1 MSPEASEAFRQRM
14 QNATPEERQRMR
26 EERRAAGGGTGPG
39 GGPGAG
45 AGGGGGRF
53 ASLSP
58 EERAALRQRMQGDIP
73 DGSQRGRQGE
83 GRGTSRPAARGTV
96 AGEIG
101 GGPVEPPRITMR
113 PVWLLKDGKLERV
126 PLRVSIS
133 DGAAVAVVDGP
144 LTEGDVVVTGVSQPA
159 AARAQGTGNPL
170 MPFGG
175 RFPGAPG
182 GAGGGANRTTGG
194 AGGNRPT
201 GGGGSR

>member
-1 MSPEASEAFRQRM
+1 MSPEAREAFRQRM
-14 QNATPEERQRMR
+14 QNATPEERQRFR
-26 EERRAAGGGTGPG
+26 EERQAAGGGAGSGAGPG
-39 GGPGAG
+39 SG

-58 EERAALRQRMQGDIP
+58 EERAALRQRMRGDTP

-83 GRGTSRPAARGTV
+83 GRGPSRPPARGTV

-133 DGAAVAVVDGP
+133 DGAAVAVVGGP
-144 LTEGDVVVTGVSQPA
+144 LNEGDVVVTGVSQPA

-182 GAGGGANRTTGG
+182 GAGGGA
-194 AGGNRPT
+194 GNRPT
-201 GGGGSR
+201 TRGGAR